1 MSKEKFDKTFSDF
14 IKAKKIFYLTPIF
27 ENDLF
32 SKIPAFIFFQF
43 KMEMENEIEEKRSRD
58 CDPKEETIIVMD
70 GGEAGIAI
78 WKGRRSQK
86 CLKDLQASLLL
97 HIGFDLDQERS
108 CLGSLKPTL
117 RSLGNL

>member
-14 IKAKKIFYLTPIF
+14 IKAKKFFYLTPIF

-43 KMEMENEIEEKRSRD
+43 KMETENEIEEKRSRD
-58 CDPKEETIIVMD
+58 CDPKEKTIIVMD
-70 GGEAGIAI
+70 GGDAGIAI

-97 HIGFDLDQERS
+97 HNWIRFGLGEKL
-108 CLGSLKPTL
+108 LGSLKPTL